1 VVFSIRPGNKTT
13 EHAVE
18 NTEFTSAEKSTHVSV
33 AGQDHAC
40 VFLRQQGVSSLWI
53 HCTRTNGK
61 STVLFGS
68 ADKVTGICSEERPGL
83 WPDKWIL
90 HHDIASAHEA
100 LRFREFLAKNSITK
114 MEHPPYSPDLAPFR
128 FLALSKIKKV
138 LKGQRFA
145 DPSDIQRNVKI
156 LLRDSPENYF
166 QDFPTVAPSSHGEVH
181 SFTRR
186 VFRRR
191 QQPLGHR

>member
-1 VVFSIRPGNKTT
+1 
-13 EHAVE
+13 
-18 NTEFTSAEKSTHVSV
+18 
-33 AGQDHAC
+33 
-40 VFLRQQGVSSLWI
+40 
-53 HCTRTNGK
+53 
-61 STVLFGS
+61 
-68 ADKVTGICSEERPGL
+68 
-83 WPDKWIL
+83 
-90 HHDIASAHEA
+90 
-100 LRFREFLAKNSITK
+100 